1 MKTNTNEEDFGMKS
15 KSLFFT
21 YARFKG
27 ENNFRLFGLFDNCT
41 YFKKCCAP
49 RYKLKDIEDH
59 KRLAIKLVELN
70 KDMDLQIKF
79 VGMNNKIL
87 FNTLFLCKQ

>member
-1 MKTNTNEEDFGMKS
+1 MNTQ
-15 KSLFFT
+15 T
-21 YARFKG
+21 II
-27 ENNFRLFGLFDNCT
+27 
-41 YFKKCCAP
+41 
-49 RYKLKDIEDH
+49 KDIEDH

-87 FNTLFLCKQ
+87 FNTLFLCKRTTNNEQK

>member
-1 MKTNTNEEDFGMKS
+1 MLDLKV
-15 KSLFFT
+15 
-21 YARFKG
+21 RII
-27 ENNFRLFGLFDNCT
+27 FD
-41 YFKKCCAP
+41 YLDYSIVAPILEKCCAP

-59 KRLAIKLVELN
+59 KRLAIELVELN

-87 FNTLFLCKQ
+87 FNTLAL